1 MAEIKIAEAVEIP
14 SPDPARLG
22 KKDTWVTYTVDG
34 TRTYSIIIPAE
45 LATEAEIEAAIRK
58 AETERQKL
66 IGKTFEV

>member
-1 MAEIKIAEAVEIP
+1 MSEIKITEAVEIP

-34 TRTYSIIIPAE
+34 VRSYSIIIPYE
-45 LATEAEIEAAIRK
+45 LATEERIEQEIRK
-58 AETERQKL
+58 AELERAKL